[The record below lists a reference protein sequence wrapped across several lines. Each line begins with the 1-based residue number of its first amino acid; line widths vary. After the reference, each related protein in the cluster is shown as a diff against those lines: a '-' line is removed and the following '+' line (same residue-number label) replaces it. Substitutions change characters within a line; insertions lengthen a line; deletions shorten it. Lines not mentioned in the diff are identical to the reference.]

1 MFEAPKEDLQVV
13 ATARGLFRSKLLA
26 LKDPNKAKDP
36 TKAKPAWRLWIAA
49 LVFLGLLVLVTV
61 LAA

>member
-1 MFEAPKEDLQVV
+1 MLEAPKEDLQVD
-13 ATARGLFRSKLLA
+13 ATARGFFRSKLLA
-26 LKDPNKAKDP
+26 PKDPN
-36 TKAKPAWRLWIAA
+36 KAKPAWRLWIAA